1 MFWMPLSEHEL
12 RFLSLCFK
20 FKTENIVFTGI
31 VLYGRTLVAVER
43 VCALQM
49 SPKEN
54 FYLPISYL
62 RPFRG
67 KVRHSA
73 HSMVY
78 INCYIKLNKQSASEG
93 QVHAMNIVFAAQQK
107 LLTNEDKGANVLKC
121 RIGWC
126 LVLLSQTLAMAQ

>member
-1 MFWMPLSEHEL
+1 MPLSEHEL

-20 FKTENIVFTGI
+20 FKTENTVFTGI

-73 HSMVY
+73 HWMVY
-78 INCYIKLNKQSASEG
+78 INC
-93 QVHAMNIVFAAQQK
+93 
-107 LLTNEDKGANVLKC
+107 
-121 RIGWC
+121 
-126 LVLLSQTLAMAQ
+126 